1 LKAIFVTLIHTHVGL
16 SRRKQVETDVLL
28 LNDELKDIQNYELEV
43 EDTVTPSDMY
53 SISSY
58 GIDFPVELLVKRINE
73 DHFIVPEFQ
82 RKFVWSKNSASRF
95 IESLLLGLP
104 IPNIFLFKEPTSE
117 KHLIIDG
124 QQRLMT
130 LVCFFKGKF
139 NDRKFTLSG
148 ISELWEGKTFESLNE
163 DDRLRLCNSWIRT
176 TIFKQDSPKNNMDS
190 VYEVFER
197 LNTGGLKLS
206 SQEIRSCIFH
216 GKFNQFLH
224 ELNENKIWREICGPK
239 SKRLRDIEIIL
250 RFFAFL
256 EWESR
261 YTPPMKHF
269 LNLYMEENRECSDQE
284 LVEKAAIFEKTV
296 ECIFSSLGPKPF
308 QNKKG
313 FNVAVFDSVA
323 TSIAKRLKEGTVL
336 SQAETKRVYLDL
348 LKNEVFEQGY
358 TTSTANPE
366 NIRKRFGEA
375 KKAFEIL

>member
-1 LKAIFVTLIHTHVGL
+1 M
-16 SRRKQVETDVLL
+16 ETDVLL

-43 EDTVTPSDMY
+43 EDTVTPSDLY

-216 GKFNQFLH
+216 GKFNEFLH
-224 ELNENKIWREICGPK
+224 DLNENKIWREICGPK

-269 LNLYMEENRECSDQE
+269 LNLYMEVNRECSHQE
-284 LVEKAAIFEKTV
+284 LNEKAAIFEKTV
-296 ECIFSSLGPKPF
+296 EHIFLSLGQKSF
-308 QNKKG
+308 RINKG
-313 FNVAVFDSVA
+313 FNVALFDSVA
-323 TSIAKRLKEGTVL
+323 TSIAKRLKEGTDL
-336 SQAETKRVYLDL
+336 SQEETKRVYLDL
-348 LKNEVFEQGY
+348 LENEVFKQGY
-358 TTSTANPE
+358 TTSTANPK
-366 NIRKRFGEA
+366 NIRRRFGEA
-375 KKAFEIL
+375 KKAFEVL